1 MLGLSIRQP
10 WAYAILK
17 QGKTIENQSWPSR
30 YRGKVLLHASSR
42 RPAKQDMADWRY
54 TCGFCHISGR
64 KIMPGDKWDLDHL
77 IPLHKGGEHRENNL
91 APAIAEAH
99 RRKSAAERRD
109 KAKADRTRKK
119 HIGIT
124 RSKNPMPFGR
134 GSRLK
139 RKIGGGVVLRQ
150 MEDADS

>member
-1 MLGLSIRQP
+1 MKLPATGDL
-10 WAYAILK
+10 
-17 QGKTIENQSWPSR
+17 QGRAVDEWIGSTPDAHVPPTVRLRVFER
-30 YRGKVLLHASSR
+30 A
-42 RPAKQDMADWRY
+42 
-54 TCGFCHISGR
+54 CGFCHISGR